1 MTRDRLPALLALAAL
16 SLACAEA
23 KAPERGSD
31 DPGAQT
37 ARITADNQ
45 LLADVQ
51 QSVNEVVRNSPDC
64 EAAKASMEEA
74 NRKIADADS
83 KVQTAAGR
91 TTLDAMRTQVK
102 RVAELC
108 P

>member
-1 MTRDRLPALLALAAL
+1 MRGNRLGAVLAVAAV
-16 SLACAEA
+16 SFACAEA

-37 ARITADNQ
+37 ARIAADNQ

-51 QSVNEVVRNSPDC
+51 QSVNEVVRNAPDC

-74 NRKIADADS
+74 NRKIAEADG
-83 KVQTAAGR
+83 KVQTATGR
-91 TTLDAMRTQVK
+91 TTLDAMRAQVK